1 MIEAAGLC
9 AGYKNNLVLKNLSFV
24 LKDTG
29 LNVLLGANGSGKSTL
44 LSIIAGIPNASLEC
58 TDEPMI
64 DGCKVSDYS
73 SFERAQKIALTA
85 QNETCAWAYSVR
97 EYVSMGRFIKGENRE
112 TVDWAIKS
120 MSLESLA
127 GRAVTELSGG
137 EFARASIARSLVQD
151 TPYLLLDEPQANL
164 DIQHQYALFNILE
177 ETAKSKCVLVTM
189 HDINMASLFAEKI
202 LLLKQGSLIAEGAP
216 QKVLTAEN
224 IKAAYGIDVKLMQHP
239 SRNKVQIYL

>member
-1 MIEAAGLC
+1 MIEASGLC
-9 AGYKNNLVLKNLSFV
+9 AGYKDNLVLKDLSFM

-29 LNVLLGANGSGKSTL
+29 LTVLLGANGSGKSTL
-44 LSIIAGIPNASLEC
+44 LSLIAGIPNASLEC
-58 TDEPMI
+58 RNEPLI
-64 DGCKVSDYS
+64 DGRKVSDYS
-73 SFERAQKIALTA
+73 SFERAKKIALTA
-85 QNETCAWAYSVR
+85 QKETCAWAYSVR
-97 EYVSMGRFIKGENRE
+97 EYVSMGRFVKGENQE
-112 TVDWAIKS
+112 IVDRAIKS
-120 MSLESLA
+120 MALEKLA
-127 GRAVTELSGG
+127 DRAVTELSGG

-202 LLLKQGSLIAEGAP
+202 LLLKGGSLIAEGSP
-216 QKVLTAEN
+216 EKVITAEN

-239 SRNKVQIYL
+239 SRKKVQIYL

>member
-1 MIEAAGLC
+1 M
-9 AGYKNNLVLKNLSFV
+9 V
-24 LKDTG
+24 
-29 LNVLLGANGSGKSTL
+29 
-44 LSIIAGIPNASLEC
+44 
-58 TDEPMI
+58 
-64 DGCKVSDYS
+64 DGRKVSDYS

-85 QNETCAWAYSVR
+85 QNETCAWAYSVS
-97 EYVSMGRFIKGENRE
+97 EYVSMGRFVKGENRE
-112 TVDWAIKS
+112 IVDWAIKS

-137 EFARASIARSLVQD
+137 EFARAAIARSLVQD

-216 QKVLTAEN
+216 QTVLTAEN